1 MNQNTH
7 FTLFLNFSAL
17 TLLAVIKKAR
27 FLFSPPDYDSKEIE
41 APNLLH
47 TMMIMHVVVVDMILG
62 SKVQRSGVMG
72 LENWWA

>member
-7 FTLFLNFSAL
+7 FTQFLNFSAL
-17 TLLAVIKKAR
+17 TLLAVIKKAQ